1 MMRLGTPGGIP
12 VKERNVAMKA
22 AELRDKTPDQLREEI
37 ESLKKEAFNLRF
49 QAATGQLENTARKRV
64 VRRGAARAKT
74 ILNEKARAAAT
85 SE

>member
-1 MMRLGTPGGIP
+1 
-12 VKERNVAMKA
+12 MKA
-22 AELRDKTPDQLREEI
+22 EELRDKTPDQLREEL
-37 ESLKKEAFNLRF
+37 EGLKKEGFNLRF

-64 VRRGAARAKT
+64 VRRDAARVKT